1 MSVYPRLLPTV
12 IVAVVVIVVVVGGGG
27 ELMGFA
33 GAIIPTVWCAHRL
46 KQKQRQHF
54 KCSRF
59 EKHFPG
65 KGRRFLAAAP
75 TIDSCQFNYRYT
87 RARKRKREKQRRFC
101 ACAKGAPPPL
111 PLHPP
116 STPSTVALQLWCL
129 GFYLKCVIASSVCGQ
144 QLPTSLIRFWLWKLV
159 FNQPYRVCIMLT
171 DSNGE
176 VIHLSSHEV
185 LFSSLKS
192 VSNGSDW
199 LRAFSVS
206 CWLIPLDDQSH
217 PIRINDQ
224 WDAPLLPSNLTS
236 CHVQIQKENWWLN
249 SWWKFFLM
257 DHGRAPLIRVPIK
270 PLIYCVLTEANH
282 QHEPVRRADR
292 LHTGK
297 PIRHPLSELLEL
309 FHRYLMTTMR
319 WDLSSADADCPNK
332 LTQND
337 IPIQRI
343 CISIEPH

>member
-1 MSVYPRLLPTV
+1 
-12 IVAVVVIVVVVGGGG
+12 
-27 ELMGFA
+27 
-33 GAIIPTVWCAHRL
+33 
-46 KQKQRQHF
+46 
-54 KCSRF
+54 
-59 EKHFPG
+59 
-65 KGRRFLAAAP
+65 
-75 TIDSCQFNYRYT
+75 
-87 RARKRKREKQRRFC
+87 
-101 ACAKGAPPPL
+101 
-111 PLHPP
+111 
-116 STPSTVALQLWCL
+116 
-129 GFYLKCVIASSVCGQ
+129 
-144 QLPTSLIRFWLWKLV
+144 
-159 FNQPYRVCIMLT
+159 MLT

-309 FHRYLMTTMR
+309 FHRYLMTTIRISRQQTLIVRISSRRMIYR
-319 WDLSSADADCPNK
+319 YSVSAYRLNLIKPFNWTFFLLSWSFSAKESHSKNK
-332 LTQND
+332 SYSWLCFWLLGQFIVCVSDPDRMCFFFWNLYLF
-337 IPIQRI
+337 
-343 CISIEPH
+343 CS